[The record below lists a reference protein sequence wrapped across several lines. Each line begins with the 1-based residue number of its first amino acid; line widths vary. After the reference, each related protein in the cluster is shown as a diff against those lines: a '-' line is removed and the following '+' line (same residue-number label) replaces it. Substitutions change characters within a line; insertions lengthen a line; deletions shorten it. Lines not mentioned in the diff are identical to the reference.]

1 MKQTKKEKC
10 RALCNNT
17 AKKHVKTIVQMVH
30 SINPE
35 NAKKI
40 DTNKME
46 ETNYNK
52 CVSEN
57 CNVGCKDTIFE
68 KGKGSVLPKGV
79 LKTEYP
85 KSKKL
90 TKNKKEDRKL
100 FMKIMRKQRKR
111 IFGENTNVLDKDSF
125 YKNINYLGVIL
136 GERKGR
142 LTKKKLMK
150 IGAISGCYEMNDPQY
165 FK

>member
-1 MKQTKKEKC
+1 MTQTKKDKC
-10 RALCNNT
+10 YALCNKT
-17 AKKHVKTIVQMVH
+17 AKKHVKSVIKMLH

-35 NAKKI
+35 AAKKM
-40 DTNKME
+40 DANQME

-52 CVSEN
+52 CISEN

-79 LKTEYP
+79 LKTDYP

-90 TKNKKEDRKL
+90 TKNEKENRKL
-100 FMKIMRKQRKR
+100 FMKIMRKERKR

-125 YKNINYLGVIL
+125 YKNINYLGTVL
-136 GERKGR
+136 GKSKGR
-142 LTKKKLMK
+142 LTKKNLMK
-150 IGAISGCYEMNDPQY
+150 IGAISGCYEMNDPHN

>member
-1 MKQTKKEKC
+1 MTQTKKAKC
-10 RALCNNT
+10 HAVCKKT
-17 AKKHVKTIVQMVH
+17 AKNHVKSVVKMLH

-35 NAKKI
+35 AAKKI
-40 DTNKME
+40 DPNQME
-46 ETNYNK
+46 ETDYNK
-52 CVSEN
+52 CISEN

-79 LKTEYP
+79 LTQFP
-85 KSKKL
+85 KSKNP
-90 TKNKKEDRKL
+90 TKTEKENRTL
-100 FMKIMRKQRKR
+100 FMKIMRKERKR

-125 YKNINYLGVIL
+125 YKNIHYLGSVL
-136 GERKGR
+136 RKSKGK

-150 IGAISGCYEMNDPQY
+150 IGALSGCYEMKDPHN

>member
-1 MKQTKKEKC
+1 MKQTKKAKC
-10 RALCNNT
+10 HAVCKKT
-17 AKKHVKTIVQMVH
+17 AKKRVKSVVKMIH

-40 DTNKME
+40 DTKKLE
-46 ETNYNK
+46 ETDYNK

-68 KGKGSVLPKGV
+68 KGKGNVLPKGV
-79 LKTEYP
+79 LKTDYP

-90 TKNKKEDRKL
+90 TKNQKANRTL
-100 FMKIMRKQRKR
+100 LMKIMRKERKR

-125 YKNINYLGVIL
+125 YKNIHYLGNES
-136 GERKGR
+136 GKG
-142 LTKKKLMK
+142 KLMK
-150 IGAISGCYEMNDPQY
+150 IGALSGCYEMNDPHN